1 MKTRKMKLLYIGAA
15 MSAALLTF
23 SGCSSNYLDVPPE
36 GNMTPADYYSNHPT
50 EVVNATYD
58 KLLDWNES
66 SFSWLGVSSITSD
79 DADKGSDPG
88 DTGTDKNLLDNFTF
102 GADALSFN
110 DVWVGN
116 YDGIARANQALKVL
130 GEVTINDT
138 LKNRLEG
145 ETRFLRAYFY
155 WNLVRTFG
163 GVPLIDKVPDP
174 TNPADVASGNTRVS
188 KDSIYALIKT
198 DLQFAIDN
206 LPKKS
211 EYAAADLGRATQGAA
226 QTFLAK
232 VNLYQKN
239 WSDVLKLTNEVINS
253 GEYSLVSDYST
264 IWREIGENNAE
275 SIFEI
280 QARGETPNKGV
291 QGYVDVQG
299 VRGQF
304 GWGFN
309 VPSQDLAN
317 TYEPGDLRKDATII
331 FPGET
336 MWDGTVINSNTPNPM
351 YNQKAYLS
359 HTQETYD
366 GNSWESSK
374 NVRIFRYAEVLL
386 MKAEAANEMG
396 DPNTAL
402 AALNQVRERAGLPDY
417 TETNQDSLRMKI
429 YHERRVELAFEGD
442 RTFDLIRQG
451 RAATVLA
458 KEGFVAGKNEL
469 FPIPQTQI
477 DLSGGLLT
485 QNPGY

>member
-1 MKTRKMKLLYIGAA
+1 MKLLYMGAA
-15 MSAALLTF
+15 IAAALLTF
-23 SGCSSNYLDVPPE
+23 SGCSGNYLDVPPE
-36 GNMTPADYYSNHPT
+36 GNMTPADYYSDHPT
-50 EVVNATYD
+50 EVVNAVYN

-110 DVWVGN
+110 DVWQGN
-116 YDGIARANQALKVL
+116 YEGVARANQALKVL
-130 GEVTINDT
+130 GEVTISDT
-138 LKNRLEG
+138 LRNRLQG

-155 WNLVRTFG
+155 WNLVRCFG
-163 GVPLIDKVPDP
+163 DVPLIDRVPDP
-174 TNPADVASGNTRVS
+174 TNAADIAMGNTRVS
-188 KDSIYALIKT
+188 KDSIYAFIKT
-198 DLQFAIDN
+198 DLQYAVAN
-206 LPKKS
+206 LPLKS
-211 EYAAADLGRATQGAA
+211 EYAAADLGRATKGAA

-239 WSDVLKLTNEVINS
+239 WSEVLTLTNVVINS

-264 IWREIGENNAE
+264 IWREIGENNSE

-280 QARGETPNKGV
+280 QGRGQTPNKGV
-291 QGYVDVQG
+291 QGYVDVQS

-309 VPSQDLAN
+309 VPSQDLAD
-317 TYEPGDLRKDATII
+317 TYEAGDLRKDATII
-331 FPGET
+331 YPGET
-336 MWDGTVINSNTPNPM
+336 MWDGVVINSDTPNPM

-359 HTQETYD
+359 RTQETYN

-386 MKAEAANEMG
+386 MKAEAANETG
-396 DPNTAL
+396 DPATAL
-402 AALNQVRERAGLPDY
+402 AALNQVRERVGLPDY
-417 TETNQDSLRMKI
+417 TDSNQDNLRMKI
-429 YHERRVELAFEGD
+429 YHERRVELAFESD
-442 RTFDLIRQG
+442 RTFDLIREG

-469 FPIPQTQI
+469 FPIPQRQI
-477 DLSGGLLT
+477 ELSGGLLT